1 MITIDRKGGL
11 DPKHLV
17 IIKVIVHGLTRLI
30 AFIDSSAFSR
40 VCLGRRRNVRP
51 SFTDFPLD
59 TLLLPLCVRS
69 VSCLFYHLIGNGIHI
84 SLLLGICSIY
94 RT

>member
-11 DPKHLV
+11 NSNHLV

-30 AFIDSSAFSR
+30 AYIDSSAFSR

-51 SFTDFPLD
+51 SFTD
-59 TLLLPLCVRS
+59 LLRYPNFWI
-69 VSCLFYHLIGNGIHI
+69 LFSYHYAYALYPAF
-84 SLLLGICSIY
+84 SIIL
-94 RT
+94 